1 MTAEQKKFCFCTL
14 ALGQRYRDITKELA
28 KDLETNS
35 PGISLVIY
43 TEKPNDFSNYKNV
56 ITFEH
61 HQQGI
66 LHCYND
72 KRLLVTK
79 AISLFEV
86 AIYIDADT
94 RILESLP
101 KDIEW
106 KPGLT
111 GRQKNLVE
119 HVSKYRS
126 HSLPI
131 LQKLA
136 DKLNISDEL
145 FNNSSWI
152 GEALFILARD
162 NGKEI
167 EFLKTWGKMSRYA
180 ELKGMHAGEGSLMGL
195 AAAKVG
201 WVINSDSQGWQKLSQ
216 ISQHWDASR
225 SKPKPT
231 FWNKLQKRIGY
242 HYRLNKTRIMALRD
256 FQFYYR

>member
-1 MTAEQKKFCFCTL
+1 MIQEQKDFCFCTL

-28 KDLETNS
+28 KQLETYS
-35 PGISLVIY
+35 PGTSLVIY
-43 TEKPNDFSNYKNV
+43 TEKPNDFSSYKNV
-56 ITFEH
+56 MAFEH

-72 KRLLVTK
+72 KRFLCQK

-119 HVSKYRS
+119 HVKKYRP

-131 LQKLA
+131 LKKLA
-136 DKLNISDEL
+136 DKLNISDES
-145 FNNSSWI
+145 FNSSNWI
-152 GEALFILARD
+152 GESLFILVRD
-162 NGKEI
+162 RGKEI
-167 EFLKTWGKMSRYA
+167 EFLETWGKISKYA

-201 WVINSDSQGWQKLSQ
+201 WVIHGEAWQKLSG
-216 ISQHWDASR
+216 ITQHWDASR

-231 FWNKLQKRIGY
+231 FWENLQKRMGY

-256 FQFYYR
+256 FDFYYR